1 MKQTFEQLQLT
12 PVQLNTNCT
21 KLKVIPIDRKMI
33 TSSFDSGTSEKSE
46 EEMVE
51 KESVTHGMH
60 KKAGNCAY
68 KNGGK
73 LNYLSGSLS

>member
-33 TSSFDSGTSEKSE
+33 TEKSE